1 MDDVTIRPALGEFLR
16 TRRARVRPE
25 EVGLPSGSDRRVAGL
40 RREEVAML
48 ANVSVD
54 YYVRLEQGRAAHP
67 SSAVLAAV
75 ASALR
80 LTEVERDH
88 LLSLG
93 EPPSRPRPEPAVIR
107 PELGAMVSALREVP
121 ALVMDRLG
129 NVLTWN
135 PAAAILF
142 GDSGELPPG
151 ERNLIREYFLNPVA
165 KDFYQD
171 WERAAKDSVAHLR
184 KASAEYADD
193 PELAELVEELN
204 ALSPEFASWWS
215 AQDVS
220 SRSHCPKVL
229 NHPTAGQLVFSLESL
244 TLPNDPGQTLT
255 TYTPA
260 DPRTETAIRDLLEPG
275 LRLIR

>member
-1 MDDVTIRPALGEFLR
+1 MDDVTIRPALGEFLQ

-25 EVGLPSGSDRRVAGL
+25 EVGLPPGPDRRVAGL
-40 RREEVAML
+40 RREEVALL

-67 SSAVLAAV
+67 SAAVLTAV

-88 LLSLG
+88 LLSLA
-93 EPPSRPRPEPAVIR
+93 EPPTRPQPAPAVIR
-107 PELGAMVSALREVP
+107 PALSAMVSALREVP
-121 ALVMDRLG
+121 AVVMDRLG

-135 PAAAILF
+135 PAAAVVF
-142 GDSGELPPG
+142 GDFGELPQA
-151 ERNLIREYFLNPVA
+151 ERNLIREYFLNPGT

-193 PELAELVEELN
+193 PELAELVAELTT
-204 ALSPEFASWWS
+204 LSPEFATWWS

-220 SRSHCPKVL
+220 IRSHCPKIL
-229 NHPTAGQLVFSLESL
+229 NHPTAGQLAFSLESL

-260 DPRTETAIRDLLEPG
+260 NPQTETAVRDLLETD
-275 LRLIR
+275 LRLAR

>member
-1 MDDVTIRPALGEFLR
+1 
-16 TRRARVRPE
+16 
-25 EVGLPSGSDRRVAGL
+25 VAGL
-40 RREEVAML
+40 RREEVALL

-88 LLSLG
+88 LLSLA
-93 EPPSRPRPEPAVIR
+93 EPPARRRPEPAVVR
-107 PELGAMVSALREVP
+107 PALGAMVHALREVP

-129 NVLTWN
+129 FVLAWN
-135 PAAAILF
+135 PAASVVF
-142 GDSGELPPG
+142 GDFGEPSA
-151 ERNLIREYFLNPVA
+151 ERNLIRRYFLDPA
-165 KDFYQD
+165 SKDFYEQ

-184 KASAEYADD
+184 KASTEYADD
-193 PELAELVEELN
+193 PELTELVRELT
-204 ALSPEFASWWS
+204 ALSPEFATWWS

-220 SRSHCPKVL
+220 IRSHCPKVL
-229 NHPTAGQLVFSLESL
+229 NHATAGQLAFSLESL

-260 DPRTETAIRDLLEPG
+260 DPRTEAILHELLDPFQLTGPG
-275 LRLIR
+275 RQA